1 MELRRIKTPVLM
13 LLFDM
18 TMLFALFFSSE
29 YFADLESVDTISFW
43 IISILKVFL
52 YSLTSLKNPGF
63 INYPI
68 TNTNLDKNNAKTIEQ
83 ASQDFSIEVKECK
96 KTFGNPTSGLS
107 FIALNEENPQDLL
120 AKPEK
125 CLSTIQ
131 DSDRPKEP
139 HNNGDQEINSYP
151 QEIHEE
157 EIETQRDR
165 DNESIIKIEPSE
177 DIIIVET
184 RFCTVCNLEQP
195 IRAKH
200 CKECR
205 RCVALHDHH
214 CPWLGVC
221 VGEKNRFYFY
231 WYLVVQCI
239 QLWWANIWNILSFES
254 SSSVIYWLVENWLR
268 LLLMIVLLF
277 FTLMVTCLLGFHSYL
292 ALHNVTTWEIMS
304 WSKISYLKNWPE
316 GSQSPFSKGFV
327 GNLYQYCCEKLP
339 ESYRV
344 WEIPRIVKNKEN
356 I

>member
-1 MELRRIKTPVLM
+1 
-13 LLFDM
+13 
-18 TMLFALFFSSE
+18 
-29 YFADLESVDTISFW
+29 
-43 IISILKVFL
+43 
-52 YSLTSLKNPGF
+52 LKNPGF
-63 INYPI
+63 IQYPL
-68 TNTNLDKNNAKTIEQ
+68 TNSNLDKNNAKTIEQ
-83 ASQDFSIEVKECK
+83 ASQDFSIEVKECQK
-96 KTFGNPTSGLS
+96 KCGNPSSGLS
-107 FIALNEENPQDLL
+107 FIALNEESPHDLL

-139 HNNGDQEINSYP
+139 HNNGDQEIHSFP

-231 WYLVVQCI
+231 
-239 QLWWANIWNILSFES
+239 
-254 SSSVIYWLVENWLR
+254 
-268 LLLMIVLLF
+268 
-277 FTLMVTCLLGFHSYL
+277 
-292 ALHNVTTWEIMS
+292 
-304 WSKISYLKNWPE
+304 
-316 GSQSPFSKGFV
+316 
-327 GNLYQYCCEKLP
+327 
-339 ESYRV
+339 
-344 WEIPRIVKNKEN
+344 
-356 I
+356 